1 MLRLVAL
8 LGTLVLTGCQSQEA
22 AMDIVCNADQKC
34 TACQGMS
41 RPDAQ
46 REATVQYIM
55 KNVSH
60 AEVKKMLN
68 EIRAVSPEEK
78 KTRVLAAASQ
88 AGIDS
93 CPMAEIF
100 AAPPPE

>member
-1 MLRLVAL
+1 MFRLVAL

-46 REATVQYIM
+46 REATIQYIM
-55 KNVSH
+55 QNVSH
-60 AEVKKMLN
+60 AEVKTMLN
-68 EIRAVSPEEK
+68 EIRRASPEEK
-78 KTRVLAAASQ
+78 KTRVLAAASK
-88 AGIDS
+88 AGIES
-93 CPMAEIF
+93 CPMAKIF
-100 AAPPPE
+100 GAPLTE